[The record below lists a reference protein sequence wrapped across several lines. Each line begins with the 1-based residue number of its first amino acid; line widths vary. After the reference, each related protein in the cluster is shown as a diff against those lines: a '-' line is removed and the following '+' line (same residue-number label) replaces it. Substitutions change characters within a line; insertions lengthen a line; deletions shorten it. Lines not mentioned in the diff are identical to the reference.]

1 MKSLNFNL
9 HNKTKIL
16 FKFSYKQNLIY
27 LFLQIKISSNRQN
40 MPKSQFEITNV
51 KNYEKKI
58 LFQISQFYS
67 SSICTNDLYSPDFCF
82 YF

>member
-40 MPKSQFEITNV
+40 MPKSQFRITNIKIMI
-51 KNYEKKI
+51 KNI
-58 LFQISQFYS
+58 ISD
-67 SSICTNDLYSPDFCF
+67 ITIIE
-82 YF
+82 